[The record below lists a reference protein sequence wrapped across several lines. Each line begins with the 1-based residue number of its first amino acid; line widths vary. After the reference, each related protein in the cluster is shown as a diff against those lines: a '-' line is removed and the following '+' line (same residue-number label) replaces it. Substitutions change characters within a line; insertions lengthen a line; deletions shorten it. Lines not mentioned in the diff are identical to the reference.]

1 VSARTVDPRSPC
13 IIGVAQMISRPENG
27 PAPEP
32 LAMWEQTCRDAAADA
47 SAAGDVLAAVESL
60 QIVYCQ
66 SWQYDNP
73 AGRLG
78 ERLGIDPKHQF
89 YSGIGGT
96 TPQVLV
102 DHAAEAIVD
111 GDLDVAIVCGA
122 EALDTVRRLKKN
134 GEKPQW
140 SYKDPERKPFPFEAP
155 FHPAEIAH
163 EVFQAYTTF
172 ALWDVARRAYLGTA
186 PDEHRRRI
194 GELFAPM
201 TTIAAA
207 NPYAWFPVER
217 SAEEIVTATPDNRMV
232 AYPYTKYSISVMDVD
247 LAGAL
252 VIASHEAADR
262 LGVPADRRVYLRG
275 WCYAT
280 DPVYVGEHEPTWGSP
295 AMAAASAETFKA
307 AGCGIDDVAHLDL
320 YSCFPSSVSF
330 ALDAL
335 GLAANDSRGVTV
347 TGGLP
352 FFGGAGSD
360 YVTHSIATMVD
371 VLRRDPGTVGL
382 CSGVGMHM
390 TKHVYGAYST
400 TPPPAGAPR
409 PDQQA
414 VQKALDE
421 RPIKIIRDTHTGAA
435 TIATYTVLHGRDGS
449 ADWGLLV
456 CDVDD
461 RSRCYARVEASDLL
475 AELESVEC
483 VGRDVELVTNE
494 KNVNGVVRWA
504 N

>member
-1 VSARTVDPRSPC
+1 MTVDPRSPC
-13 IIGVAQMISRPENG
+13 IIGVAQMVSRPDDG

-32 LAMWEQTCRDAAADA
+32 LEMWERTCRAAATDA
-47 SAAGDVLAAVESL
+47 NASSNVLDAVESI

-66 SWQYDNP
+66 SWQYDDP
-73 AGRLG
+73 PGRLC
-78 ERLGIDPKHQF
+78 ERLGITPKHQY

-96 TPQVLV
+96 TPQKLV

-111 GDLDVAIVCGA
+111 GDLDVAVVCGA
-122 EALDTVRRLKKN
+122 EALDTVRRLKKT

-155 FHPAEIAH
+155 FHPAEVAH

-172 ALWDVARRAYLGTA
+172 ALWDVARRAHLGIP
-186 PDEHRRRI
+186 PDEYRRQI

-201 TTIAAA
+201 TTIASA

-217 SAEEIVTATPDNRMV
+217 TAEEIVTATPDNRMV

-247 LAGAL
+247 LAGAI

-280 DPVYVGEHEPTWGSP
+280 DPVYVAEHEPTWASP
-295 AMAAASAETFKA
+295 AMAATSAEA
-307 AGCGIDDVAHLDL
+307 LRVAGAGIDDVAHLDL

-335 GLAANDSRGVTV
+335 GLARNDRRGVTV

-360 YVTHSIATMVD
+360 YLTHSIVTMVD
-371 VLRRDPGTVGL
+371 VLRNDAGALGV

-390 TKHVYGAYST
+390 TKHVYGVYST
-400 TPPPAGAPR
+400 SPPESGAPR
-409 PDQQA
+409 PDEQA
-414 VQKALDE
+414 VQKTLDE
-421 RPIKIIRDTHTGAA
+421 RAIKLIRDTHSGPA
-435 TIATYTVLHGRDGS
+435 TIVTYTVLHGRDG
-449 ADWGLLV
+449 AAEWGLLV

-461 RSRCYARVEASDLL
+461 TTRCYARVTDADML
-475 AELESVEC
+475 AELEGTEC
-483 VGRDVELVTNE
+483 VGRSVDLVTNE
-494 KNVNGVVRWA
+494 KNVNEVARWA
-504 N
+504 S